1 MNKLLAIVVLG
12 LILTGCAGN
21 KDKDK
26 GSMKGAMDKFYKQLD
41 ELKAKK
47 KLVEENC
54 LKNAREKFEDP
65 EKILAD
71 YKICMVEKGYKN
83 E

>member
-1 MNKLLAIVVLG
+1 MKKLLAIVVLG
-12 LILTGCAGN
+12 LFLSGCGE
-21 KDKDK
+21 KK
-26 GSMKGAMDKFYKQLD
+26 GMDGAMKKFYQQLE

-47 KLVEENC
+47 KLAEENC

-65 EKILAD
+65 QKILAD
-71 YKICMVEKGYKN
+71 YKICMMEKGYQN

>member
-1 MNKLLAIVVLG
+1 MKKLLGIVVLG
-12 LILTGCAGN
+12 LILTGCA
-21 KDKDK
+21 DKK
-26 GSMKGAMDKFYKQLD
+26 GMDGAMDKFYKQLD

-71 YKICMVEKGYKN
+71 YKICMMEKGYKD